1 MNFTLLIRLFNEA
14 SDVVEKLDNL
24 SYFTKTTEFIQLT
37 RTEQELLNKQYDIM
51 VDYLNVLLTRIN
63 YMVDEDK

>member
-1 MNFTLLIRLFNEA
+1 MNFGLLIRLFNEA
-14 SDVVEKLDNL
+14 SDVVDKLEKL
-24 SYFTKTTEFIQLT
+24 SYFMKTTEFMQLT

>member
-1 MNFTLLIRLFNEA
+1 MNFTVLIRLFNEA
-14 SDVVEKLDNL
+14 SDVVDKLERL
-24 SYFTKTTEFIQLT
+24 SYYMKTTEFIQLT
-37 RTEQELLNKQYDIM
+37 RTEQELLNKQYDVM

>member
-14 SDVVEKLDNL
+14 SDIVDKLERL
-24 SYFTKTTEFIQLT
+24 SYFMKTTEFIQLT